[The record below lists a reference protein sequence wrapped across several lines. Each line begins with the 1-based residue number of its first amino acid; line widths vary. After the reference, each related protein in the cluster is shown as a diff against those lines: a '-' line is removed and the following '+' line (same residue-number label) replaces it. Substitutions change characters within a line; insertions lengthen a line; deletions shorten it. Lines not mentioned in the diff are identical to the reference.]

1 MKISQLQA
9 AIVRLEK
16 ELEEVRQ
23 ELAQAT
29 HDPAT
34 LSTELIQ
41 SRAYAFDPKT
51 LSVEEV
57 VEGCANSLD
66 SYGFCVIENV
76 IPKEEV
82 PAIRQEILEAAF
94 LRNNHEF
101 LQ

>member
-9 AIVRLEK
+9 AIARLEK

-23 ELAQAT
+23 ELAHDT

-51 LSVEEV
+51 LSAEEV
-57 VEGCANSLD
+57 VKGCVGSLGR
-66 SYGFCVIENV
+66 YGFCVIDNL
-76 IPKEEV
+76 IPTEKV
-82 PAIRQEILEAAF
+82 PVIRQEILEAQKTVRKN
-94 LRNNHEF
+94 L
-101 LQ
+101 